1 MALVDDVQASLQPFM
16 EGQPGFSPMT
26 ASAVNAFTQ
35 NTLPVIP
42 NQLQLQG
49 LGSSPAVADVA
60 GRSLGTALPQ
70 FIQGDLSNRL
80 QATQQ
85 MAGVGQN
92 ILLPA
97 WQTQL
102 QGLQSAGEINRG
114 MSQDIF
120 DSAREEMLRQ
130 QGLSE
135 SGTTGVF
142 GQYQPI
148 TKTESSGSK

>member
-1 MALVDDVQASLQPFM
+1 MALVDEVQASLRPFM
-16 EGQPGFSPMT
+16 EGQPGFSPLT
-26 ASAVNAFTQ
+26 ASGVNAFMQ
-35 NTLPVIP
+35 NTAPVI
-42 NQLQLQG
+42 QGQAQLQG
-49 LGSSPAVADVA
+49 LGNGPAVPDMM
-60 GRSLGTALPQ
+60 GRALGTALPS
-70 FIQGDLSNRL
+70 FIQNDMSNRL
-80 QATQQ
+80 QATEQ

-102 QGLQSAGEINRG
+102 QGLSSAGETTRG
-114 MSQDIF
+114 MQQDVF

-142 GQYQPI
+142 GSYQPI